1 MLELK
6 ILNTFFLNQTGLS
19 NFKYSKSDVII
30 MWMACASYFWK
41 NKVNSLNYYIPSLVF
56 QNFGTVNVYFILFL
70 YKIFIMLA
78 PIVCTVADHT
88 TFKPNT
94 VESLILK
101 DCWISQVCWDI
112 TSCIFLYIQKEVWL
126 NYQNLKIRG
135 WC

>member
-19 NFKYSKSDVII
+19 NFKSSQCDVII
-30 MWMACASYFWK
+30 NVNDLCLLFLE

-88 TFKPNT
+88 NFKPNTCT
-94 VESLILK
+94 VESLIFK
-101 DCWISQVCWDI
+101 DC
-112 TSCIFLYIQKEVWL
+112 
-126 NYQNLKIRG
+126 
-135 WC
+135 